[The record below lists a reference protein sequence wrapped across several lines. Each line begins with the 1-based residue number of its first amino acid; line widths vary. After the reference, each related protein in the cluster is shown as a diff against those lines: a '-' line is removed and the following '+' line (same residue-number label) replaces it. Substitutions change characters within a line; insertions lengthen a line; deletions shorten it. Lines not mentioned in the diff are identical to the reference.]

1 MVSFYVNR
9 IKNEK
14 MTLDDVP
21 LKWNKLVKAELDK
34 EI

>member
-9 IKNEK
+9 IKTEK

-21 LKWNKLVKAELDK
+21 QKWYELVKLELEK
-34 EI
+34 

>member
-9 IKNEK
+9 IKTEK

-21 LKWNKLVKAELDK
+21 LKWYELVKAELEK